1 MDIYEIF
8 RNLHYHHENEVV
20 ELLWNKLPLDY
31 TEEQKLSKIKNLLYK
46 MHKSDEIWLDEDRM
60 WHRKES

>member
-8 RNLHYHHENEVV
+8 RNLRYYHENEVV